1 MLQKTTLQFL
11 TELKKNNSKEWFDTN
26 RKKYE
31 AAKEDIKALTEKLI
45 KAIGTTDED
54 IAHLLAKDCT
64 FRINRDVRFS
74 RNKAPYKTNMSC
86 IFSKGGKKTASAGFY
101 VHIEPGG
108 AFVAAGC
115 WAPEAKQLAAI
126 RQEVDY
132 NFDEWKKI
140 LSGKKFKATF
150 ENGLSKEDVLQ
161 RPPKGYDAE
170 NPAVEF
176 LKLKSFIVTTKITD
190 VDLLDKDFVKKIASL
205 YTVVKPFLDFLNT
218 AE

>member
-1 MLQKTTLQFL
+1 MIQKTTLQFL
-11 TELKKNNSKEWFDTN
+11 TELKKNNSKEWFDAN
-26 RKKYE
+26 RKRYE
-31 AAKEDIKALTEKLI
+31 TAKEDIKALTEKLI
-45 KAIGTTDED
+45 KAIGANDEE
-54 IAHLLAKDCT
+54 IANLLAKDCT

-74 RNKAPYKTNMSC
+74 KNKAPYKTNMSC

-101 VHIEPGG
+101 VHIEPAG

-132 NFDEWKKI
+132 NLDDWKKI
-140 LSGKKFKATF
+140 LNAKKFKATF
-150 ENGLSKEDVLQ
+150 ENGLSKDDVLQ

-176 LKLKSFIVTTKITD
+176 LKLKSFIVSKKLTD
-190 VDLLDKDFVKKIASL
+190 AELQDKNFVKNITSI
-205 YTVVKPFLDFLNT
+205 YTIVKPMLDFLNT

>member
-1 MLQKTTLQFL
+1 MIQKTTLQFL
-11 TELKKNNSKEWFDTN
+11 AELKKNNNKEWFDAN

-31 AAKEDIKALTEKLI
+31 VAKEDIKNITEKLI
-45 KAIGTTDED
+45 NAIGVHDED
-54 IAHLLAKDCT
+54 IANLLAKDCT

-74 RNKAPYKTNMSC
+74 KNKAPYKTNMSC

-115 WAPEAKQLAAI
+115 WAPEAKQLAAL
-126 RQEVDY
+126 RQEIDY
-132 NFDEWKKI
+132 NLDNWKKI
-140 LSGKKFKATF
+140 LGAKKFKAAF
-150 ENGLSKEDVLQ
+150 EDGLSKDDVLQ

-170 NPAVEF
+170 NPAIEF
-176 LKLKSFIVTTKITD
+176 LKLKSFIVVKKMTD
-190 VDLLDKDFVKKIASL
+190 SELQDKNFVKNITTL
-205 YTVVKPFLDFLNT
+205 YNTVKPMLDFLNT